1 MKIKDF
7 ISFYSENDSDK
18 GCFSNWY
25 KCNFEIDGIVFTSS
39 EQYFMYIKAVTFKDS
54 EMANAILNTSD
65 LKKIKD
71 YGRKVKNYD
80 SAVWNGIRQ
89 LVMYDAVKAKFSQN
103 EKIKEKLL
111 STGNAVLA
119 ECAKND
125 LVWGIGLHA
134 DEPECLD
141 TDKWHGQNL
150 LGFTLMKV
158 RGELMNMNIKNKV
171 IDVLKPLEKSF
182 PYLEITNITNVGK
195 EENCAYFRDKRIIGK
210 TTRTGIEVWERKDKY
225 LLIVPNDLL
234 TPGEIIES
242 KKNSKSNSE
251 RGFIYVNKGG
261 FNPYDYFELKCKLY
275 FQRN

>member
-7 ISFYSENDSDK
+7 IGFYSENDPYI

-25 KCNFEIDGIVFTSS
+25 ECNFEIDGIVFTSS

-54 EMANAILNTSD
+54 EMANAILKASD
-65 LKKIKD
+65 LNEIKD

-80 SAVWNGIRQ
+80 SAVWNGVRQ

-103 EKIKEKLL
+103 EKLKEKLL

-158 RGELMNMNIKNKV
+158 RE
-171 IDVLKPLEKSF
+171 
-182 PYLEITNITNVGK
+182 
-195 EENCAYFRDKRIIGK
+195 
-210 TTRTGIEVWERKDKY
+210 
-225 LLIVPNDLL
+225 
-234 TPGEIIES
+234 
-242 KKNSKSNSE
+242 
-251 RGFIYVNKGG
+251 
-261 FNPYDYFELKCKLY
+261 ELK
-275 FQRN
+275 